1 MSLESDIPTPV
12 PLPKLFLDRAERS
25 TDKVSSYSKVEG
37 RWQPNTWRQTRQA
50 VEELALGLLEM
61 GVVKG
66 DRVAILANTCRL
78 WQEADM
84 ANLCIGAITVG
95 IYPTLTGA
103 QGRQLLELS
112 GARVVFVE
120 NHAQR
125 AQLKEACAGL
135 EPPVQFVS
143 FEEPAHGA
151 QTIGLTELRRRGA
164 LRHNRSPEEFIRR
177 VHEVAPGDV
186 VSYIYTSGT
195 TGEPKGAMLT
205 HANFHYVM
213 HATSSLIDYS
223 GQRVL
228 VFLPLAHSLQRYTN
242 YLGLIRD
249 VDGYYAESLDKVQ
262 DNLREVRPNAFAL
275 VPRVLEKIHTKA
287 LAAGAQESQTK
298 QRVFAGSMN
307 ILKEVGLARRDRA
320 VPTLKARLL
329 HRVAD
334 QLVGARIRDRMGGQ
348 VRFIGSGGAP
358 LARQTHEFFED
369 LGVPILE
376 GYGLTETSAPATMNT
391 LEGRRI
397 GTVGRPL
404 PGTEVK
410 IAADGEVLI
419 RGPGVFGGYFNNEGA
434 TAEAFNAQ
442 GWFKSGDIGKMSRDG
457 YLTITD
463 RKKNIL
469 ITAGGKNVAPQPI
482 EKALKHHELVGQA
495 VLLGDRQ
502 PYLTA
507 LIGLDPEAC
516 AQLAEV
522 HGLGPDA
529 DPRAV
534 AAVPEVRAQLD
545 EHLRAVN
552 ALHPSFEQIKRFEVL
567 PEELTIEN
575 GALTPTMKVKRRN
588 VMARYEDQI
597 QTLYKPE

>member
-1 MSLESDIPTPV
+1 MSLDADIPTPV
-12 PLPKLFLDRAERS
+12 PLPKLFLDRAEASPERVAS
-25 TDKVSSYSKVEG
+25 NSKIDG
-37 RWQPNTWRQTRQA
+37 RWQPTSWKQARQA
-50 VEELALGLLEM
+50 VEEIALGLLEL
-61 GVVKG
+61 GVVRG
-66 DRVAILANTCRL
+66 DRVAIVSNTRRD

-120 NHAQR
+120 DHAMQVSLR
-125 AQLKEACAGL
+125 ESCRGL
-135 EPPVQFVS
+135 EPPVRFVT
-143 FEEPAHGA
+143 FEKQAHGPD
-151 QTIGLTELRRRGA
+151 TISLQELKRKGA
-164 LRHNRSPEEFIRR
+164 HRHLSSPEEFTRR
-177 VHEVAPGDV
+177 VHEVAPHDV

-213 HATSSLIDYS
+213 HATSSLIDYT
-223 GQRVL
+223 GERVL

-262 DNLREVRPNAFAL
+262 DNLREVRPSVFAL
-275 VPRVLEKIHTKA
+275 VPRILEKIHAKA
-287 LAAGAQESQTK
+287 LAAAETDSVVR
-298 QRVFAGSMN
+298 QRVFDGSMD
-307 ILKEVGLARRDRA
+307 ILRQVGLSRRDKT
-320 VPTLKARLL
+320 VPTLSARLL

-334 QLVGARIRDRMGGQ
+334 QLVGAKIRDRMGGR
-348 VRFIGSGGAP
+348 VKFIGSGGAP

-391 LEGRRI
+391 LDGRRM

-410 IAADGEVLI
+410 IAPDGEILI
-419 RGPGVFGGYFNNEGA
+419 RGPGVFSGYFNDEAA
-434 TAEAFNAQ
+434 TQEAFNAK
-442 GWFKSGDIGKMSRDG
+442 GWFKTGDIGQMSRDG

-463 RKKNIL
+463 RKKDII

-482 EKALKHHELVGQA
+482 EKALIRHRMVGQA
-495 VLLGDRQ
+495 VLLGDRR

-507 LIGLDPEAC
+507 LIGLEPEMR
-516 AQLAEV
+516 AQLAKQY
-522 HGLGPDA
+522 GLSEDA
-529 DPRAV
+529 DTQTV
-534 AAVPEVRAQLD
+534 AAIPEVRAEL
-545 EHLRAVN
+545 EAHVRAIN
-552 ALHPSFEQIKRFEVL
+552 AEHPSFEQIKRFEVL
-567 PEELTIEN
+567 PEELSIEN
-575 GALTPTMKVKRRN
+575 GTLTPTLKVKRRT
-588 VMARYEDQI
+588 VALRYEDEI
-597 QTLYKPE
+597 EGLYS